1 VVLLTRSADLPR
13 LLVEKGPDRG
23 KSVTVVVGAQIVAG
37 RDKDANLQLSDNMA
51 SRRHF
56 LIASKGSIFGLKDL
70 DSANGTLVNG
80 RKAEGAHRLVFGDS
94 IQVGETLISWLP
106 DEQTDTQ
113 GGLIGQQIGGYRI
126 EERLG
131 RGAMGT
137 VYKATQLSLGR
148 TVALKVLAQDLVK
161 DEKFCEMFIKEARAA
176 GSLNHPNIIQVYD
189 VGEESGQYFFSM
201 EFASKGSVLEELGSK
216 KSIGMPRAVKVI
228 KDACNALDY
237 AERKG
242 LVHRDIKPDNLMV
255 TEDNSVKLGDLGL
268 AMSTQELQA
277 EQDGVF
283 GTPHYIA
290 PEQAM
295 GKPIDHRADIYALG
309 ATFYRML
316 TGRTLF
322 TGATVK
328 EILKKQVRE
337 PHPAITEHVPDCPQA
352 ISRIIDRMLAKNPV
366 ERYQH
371 AQEIITDLSD
381 WENLAA
387 RKAGA
392 PGMAF
397 GERPAGLGAEQSQH
411 LAQINANKKLMIM
424 GIAALVAILAAVF
437 SVWYFVIRD
446 EGAVATNTANTV
458 ATNTGNGSAAN
469 STDVRLPPEVEEAN
483 GKIDAAL
490 NIVDFLV
497 GSGVP
502 KVGELKKA
510 ISELET
516 ALAENPRAS
525 DAKRKLATDKLDALK
540 TQHDQLSKGAT
551 AVGEEWQDA
560 FRDCEGKIKEFQYKA
575 GGAIVEAF
583 IKKYELS
590 ANEEILKVVEDAK
603 DYFLV
608 QYPASAR
615 NHLDNFRKSMLREI
629 DDAKKSQDAALRAA
643 TAESV
648 LGRVR
653 DAETAC
659 DDEFYKGSL
668 KKLGDDIDRELAIF
682 KKQANDAEK
691 KAIKEAFARCS
702 TALAV
707 VLETCRRE
715 VAKGD
720 FKQVQQHTADFELS
734 NSDYIAYKDR
744 EQFRPIVD
752 DLNRRAD
759 QLKLEQQS
767 LARLVSLDALP
778 DVVDTNALLKDHP
791 WPEDVA
797 RFLGG
802 AKHMLILTVKQQ
814 VENLQWSMDIYDGRN
829 PNPRKL
835 SANDLDTREERVAL
849 ASAITHL
856 VTYHDGALAKLMQP
870 VFKDGPPVLVGLFA
884 WMAEMEAYEAAQPL
898 IEHAWNNLPS
908 ADASRALVREYYAW
922 GLLGK
927 ASALSARG
935 DRAGA
940 QLLINKLESEF
951 ADTRANKGR
960 K

>member
-1 VVLLTRSADLPR
+1 LPR

-23 KSVTVVVGAQIVAG
+23 KSVTVIVGAQIVAG

-80 RKAEGAHRLVFGDS
+80 RKAEGAHRLAFGDS

-161 DEKFCEMFIKEARAA
+161 DEKFCEMFVKEARAA

-189 VGEESGQYFFSM
+189 VGDEGGQYFFSM
-201 EFASKGSVLEELGSK
+201 EFAGKGSVLEELGNK
-216 KSIGMPRAVKVI
+216 KSIGMPRAVRVI

-255 TEDNSVKLGDLGL
+255 TEDNTVKLGDLGL

-337 PHPAITEHVPDCPQA
+337 PHPPITEHVPDCPQA
-352 ISRIIDRMLAKNPV
+352 IARIIDRMLAKNPA

-397 GERPAGLGAEQSQH
+397 AERPVGLSAEQSQH
-411 LAQINANKKLMIM
+411 LAQINANKKLLIM
-424 GIAALVAILAAVF
+424 GIVALVAIFAAVF
-437 SVWYFVIRD
+437 SVWYFVFLD
-446 EGAVATNTANTV
+446 TTPVTPNTTNTV
-458 ATNTGNGSAAN
+458 AANTGTTPANN
-469 STDVRLPPEVEEAN
+469 STAPELPREVVDAN
-483 GKIDAAL
+483 TTIKDTL
-490 NIVDFLV
+490 TIVNFLV
-497 GSGVP
+497 GTATP
-502 KVGELKKA
+502 KVKDVAEA
-510 ISELET
+510 ISKLET

-525 DAKRKLATDKLDALK
+525 DDVRRGATDRLDALK
-540 TQHDQLSKGAT
+540 TLHDQLSKGAT
-551 AVGEEWQDA
+551 AVAEEWQDA
-560 FRDCEGKIKEFQYKA
+560 FRDCESKIKEFQYKA
-575 GGAIVEAF
+575 GGAIIEAF

-590 ANEEILKVVEDAK
+590 TNEEILKVVEEAK

-615 NHLDNFRKSMLREI
+615 NHLENFRKTMLREI
-629 DDAKKSQDAALRAA
+629 DDAKKGQDAALRAA

-659 DDEFYKGSL
+659 DDEFYKASL

-682 KKQANDAEK
+682 KKQATEAEK
-691 KAIKEAFARCS
+691 RAIDEAFARCS
-702 TALAV
+702 NALGL
-707 VLETCRRE
+707 VLEACRKE

-734 NSDYIAYKDR
+734 NADYIAYKDR
-744 EQFRPIVD
+744 EQFKPIVE

-767 LARLVSLDALP
+767 LAKLVSLDALP
-778 DVVDTNALLKDHP
+778 DVVDTNTLLKDHP
-791 WPEDVA
+791 WPDDVA
-797 RFLGG
+797 KFLGG
-802 AKHMLILTVKQQ
+802 ARYMLILNVKPQ
-814 VENLQWSMDIYDGRN
+814 VENQQWSMDIYDGRN

-835 SANDLDTREERVAL
+835 SANDIDTREERAAL

-856 VTYHDGALAKLMQP
+856 ITHHEGALAKLMQP
-870 VFKDGPPVLVGLFA
+870 AIKDGPPVLVGLFA
-884 WMAEMEAYEAAQPL
+884 WMAELEAYEAASPL
-898 IEHAWNNLPS
+898 IEHAWNNLPA
-908 ADASRALVREYYAW
+908 ADSSRALAREYYAW

-940 QLLINKLESEF
+940 QLLITKLETEF

>member
-1 VVLLTRSADLPR
+1 VVSLTRRFSLPR

-23 KSVTVVVGAQIVAG
+23 KSVTVIVGAQIVAG

-70 DSANGTLVNG
+70 ESANGTLVNG
-80 RKAEGAHRLVFGDS
+80 RKAEGAHRLAFGDS

-148 TVALKVLAQDLVK
+148 TVALKVLSQDLVK
-161 DEKFCEMFIKEARAA
+161 DQKFCEMFVKEARAA

-189 VGEESGQYFFSM
+189 VGDEGGQYFFSM
-201 EFASKGSVLEELGSK
+201 EFAGKGSVLEELGNK
-216 KSIGMPRAVKVI
+216 KSIGMPRAVRVI

-255 TEDNSVKLGDLGL
+255 TEDSTVKLGDLGL

-337 PHPAITEHVPDCPQA
+337 PHPPITEHVPDCPQA
-352 ISRIIDRMLAKNPV
+352 IARIIDRMLAKNPA

-371 AQEIITDLSD
+371 AQEIVTDLSD

-397 GERPAGLGAEQSQH
+397 GERPAGLSAEQSQH
-411 LAQINANKKLMIM
+411 LAQINANKKLLIT
-424 GIAALVAILAAVF
+424 GIVALVAILAAVF

-446 EGAVATNTANTV
+446 PSVIATNTTNTV
-458 ATNTGNGSAAN
+458 ATNTGNTPANN
-469 STDVRLPPEVEEAN
+469 STDVQVPQDVKDAN
-483 GKIDAAL
+483 EKIQAAL

-497 GSGVP
+497 GSGTP
-502 KVGELKKA
+502 KIGELQKA

-525 DAKRKLATDKLDALK
+525 DEKRKLATDRLDALK
-540 TQHDQLSKGAT
+540 TLNDQLSKGAT
-551 AVGEEWQDA
+551 AVAEEWQNA

-575 GGAIVEAF
+575 AGAIVETF

-590 ANEEILKVVEDAK
+590 TNEEILKIVEDAK

-615 NHLDNFRKSMLREI
+615 NHIENFRKTMLREI
-629 DDAKKSQDAALRAA
+629 DDAKKDQDAALRAA

-653 DAETAC
+653 DAETVC
-659 DDEFYKGSL
+659 DDEFYKASL
-668 KKLGDDIDRELAIF
+668 KKLGDDIERELAIF
-682 KKQANDAEK
+682 KKQATEAEK
-691 KAIKEAFARCS
+691 KAIDEAFARCGV
-702 TALAV
+702 ALDA
-707 VLETCRRE
+707 VLEACRRE

-734 NSDYIAYKDR
+734 NGDYIAYKDR
-744 EQFRPIVD
+744 EQFKPIVE
-752 DLNRRAD
+752 DLKRRAD

-767 LARLVSLDALP
+767 LVKLVGLGALP
-778 DVVDTNALLKDHP
+778 DIIETNSLLKDHP
-791 WPEDVA
+791 WPDDVA
-797 RFLGG
+797 KFLGG
-802 AKHMLILTVKQQ
+802 AKHVLSLTVKTGI
-814 VENLQWSMDIYDGRN
+814 ENQQWSLEVNDGRN
-829 PNPRKL
+829 PTPRKL
-835 SANDLDTREERVAL
+835 SANDFDTREERLAL
-849 ASAITHL
+849 AGAITHL
-856 VTYHDGALAKLMQP
+856 LTHHEGALATLMQP
-870 VFKDGPPVLVGLFA
+870 VAKDGPPVLVGLFA
-884 WMAEMEAYEAAQPL
+884 WMAELEAYEAAFPL
-898 IEHAWNNLPS
+898 IEHAWNNLPA
-908 ADASRALVREYYAW
+908 ADPSRALVREYYAW